1 MTRIG
6 LPLLIA
12 CLAAGPVA
20 AAGLDGFRR
29 TADEWLLTGQ
39 GLPRDY
45 RVTLLQMGSAD
56 RLQAIAYLRRIGL
69 LTERPWSLDDLLRPA
84 ATRTEPRE

>member
-20 AAGLDGFRR
+20 AAGL
-29 TADEWLLTGQ
+29 ADAE
-39 GLPRDY
+39 LP
-45 RVTLLQMGSAD
+45 LSELSA
-56 RLQAIAYLRRIGL
+56 AIAEVAGAPELM
-69 LTERPWSLDDLLRPA
+69 PA
-84 ATRTEPRE
+84 ANAGGPR